1 MSDIITTS
9 DVKDEIKIERPPLHK
24 VILVNDDYMPR
35 EFVVTVLRLNSV
47 RAKIK
52 LCL

>member
-1 MSDIITTS
+1 MSDIITKPNI
-9 DVKDEIKIERPPLHK
+9 KDEIKVERPPLHK